1 MLGLGSDLSPIY
13 IQNKPEEIVNNIRKQ
28 RNKVRRLDPVYGA
41 VASSTGKSVVSVAMS
56 LATERGLA
64 TSLVGRPV
72 VSVAISSA
80 NLSGFVPTSLT
91 SLGGTVAIS
100 WPDANPL

>member
-28 RNKVRRLDPVYGA
+28 RNKVRRLDLVYGA

-91 SLGGTVAIS
+91 SLGGIVAIS